1 MQRKLI
7 DEREGWR
14 EYAESVGFDYHT
26 IDDETYWDESAY
38 YQFSWQQIEEEL
50 EPATEELHEMA
61 LSLVPEILASEQLL
75 NQLAIPATHWD
86 YIAASWPAQPQ
97 LYGRMD
103 LSYDGRSPP
112 KLLELNYDTPTS
124 LFESSFFQWVWLE
137 DQIENQLLPQGADQF
152 NSLQEKL
159 IEAFKSLQL
168 PQPFYFSSV
177 EESIEDRGNVRYL
190 MDCAVQAGLRAQY
203 VPLETVGQ
211 RAGQFVD
218 VMGTAV
224 NGMFKLYP
232 WEFMLSEEYAPVLLT
247 SDTRFLEPPW
257 KALMS
262 NKGILPLLWQK
273 YPDHP
278 NLLPSYFEDKANEPL
293 QNGWV
298 RKPLYSREGA
308 NVELVNFNGEKVA
321 AAGPYGTGGYIRQ
334 QFCPLPKFID
344 PLRQQTVYTLTGSW
358 VVGDRAAG
366 IGLREDA
373 SLITRNTSRF
383 LPHII
388 LD

>member
-1 MQRKLI
+1 MQRKPI
-7 DEREGWR
+7 EQRSGWR

-26 IDDETYWDESAY
+26 IGGEPYWDESAY
-38 YQFSWQQIEEEL
+38 YQFSWQQIEAEL

-61 LSLVPEILASEQLL
+61 LSLVPDILASEQLL
-75 NQLAIPATHWD
+75 SQLGIAASHWD
-86 YIAASWPAQPQ
+86 YLAASWPGQPQ

-103 LSYDGRSPP
+103 LCYDGLTTP

-124 LFESSFFQWVWLE
+124 VFESGFFQWIWLE
-137 DQIENQLLPQGADQF
+137 DQIENGLLPATADQF

-159 IEAFKSLQL
+159 IEAFKALAL

-177 EESIEDRGNVRYL
+177 EASSEDRGNVRYL
-190 MDCAVQAGLRAQY
+190 MDCAVQAGLSTQY
-203 VPLETVGQ
+203 IPLETLGQ
-211 RAGQFVD
+211 RGGQFVD
-218 VMGTAV
+218 VVGTAV

-232 WEFMLSEEYAPVLLT
+232 WEFMLAEEYASVLLT
-247 SDTRFLEPPW
+247 SDTRFVEPPW
-257 KALMS
+257 KALLS

-273 YPDHP
+273 FPDHP
-278 NLLPSYFEDKANEPL
+278 NLLPSFFEDSANQPL
-293 QNGWV
+293 QKGWV

-308 NVELVNFNGEKVA
+308 NVELVDFNGERLA
-321 AAGPYGTGGYIRQ
+321 ASGPYGSEGYIRQ
-334 QFCPLPKFID
+334 QFCPLPKFYD
-344 PLRQQTVYTLTGSW
+344 ESRQSAVYTLVGSW

-366 IGLREDA
+366 IALREDA
-373 SLITRNTSRF
+373 SLITRNSSRF